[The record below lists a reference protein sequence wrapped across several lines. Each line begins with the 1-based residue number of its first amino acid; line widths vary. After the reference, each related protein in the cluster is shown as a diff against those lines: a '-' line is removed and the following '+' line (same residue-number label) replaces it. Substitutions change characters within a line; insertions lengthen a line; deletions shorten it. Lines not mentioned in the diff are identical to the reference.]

1 MNKVFKISGID
12 PSNLKVIDSV
22 AQKASFEYNP
32 INFGTS
38 MDPKNDPF
46 RPVSTIQFSCHK
58 ALVENNMI
66 HISH

>member
-1 MNKVFKISGID
+1 MNKLPKISGID

-38 MDPKNDPF
+38 MDPKNAHFDLSAQYNF
-46 RPVSTIQFSCHK
+46 HATNSWSRI
-58 ALVENNMI
+58 I
-66 HISH
+66 